1 MASSHAAAVSH
12 ETPPSESAR
21 AHWFGPDGKAVKRS
35 QFREGQL
42 EGVTVEYYPDGKPH
56 IKSEYKADKLD
67 GEVVE
72 YTADGKIKTW
82 TLYQFGQPVK
92 KT

>member
-1 MASSHAAAVSH
+1 M
-12 ETPPSESAR
+12 
-21 AHWFGPDGKAVKRS
+21 
-35 QFREGQL
+35 
-42 EGVTVEYYPDGKPH
+42 EYYPDGKPH